1 MFAARVVPGIK
12 GIKHHWDLKVNQLV
26 ARSRAQGKAFSI
38 VLFESLYSRLTF
50 VLKWIW
56 FLINPKFDY
65 MGWKKRTTQD
75 SFDRYALNRSSQSNL
90 FLWNRMDIEKS
101 KSVLEIGSNSGNRII
116 ELAKRHP
123 STVFHG
129 YDVNLPA
136 IELGNQVA
144 KNEKITNLKF
154 FVRDVS
160 NLECKNA
167 TDYLKYDV
175 VVSWATLIY
184 VHPRNI
190 RKSIRFIVES
200 TNKRIIL
207 IEQQS
212 LKSARLNVFKG
223 GVPLFLEP
231 TWKRNYLEL
240 ISSISDRRFC
250 YNICEVPKEIWN
262 PGGGCAHALIIDF
275 EEALC

>member
-1 MFAARVVPGIK
+1 
-12 GIKHHWDLKVNQLV
+12 
-26 ARSRAQGKAFSI
+26 
-38 VLFESLYSRLTF
+38 
-50 VLKWIW
+50 
-56 FLINPKFDY
+56 

-75 SFDRYALNRSSQSNL
+75 SFDRYAMNRSNQSNL

-116 ELAKRHP
+116 E
-123 STVFHG
+123 FHG
-129 YDVNLPA
+129 YDINLQA
-136 IELGNQVA
+136 IELGNQLA
-144 KNEKITNLKF
+144 ENEKITNLKF

-160 NLECKNA
+160 DLECKNV
-167 TDYLKYDV
+167 TDHLRYDV
-175 VVSWATLIY
+175 VISWATLIY

-190 RKSIRFIVES
+190 RNAIRFIVES

-212 LKSARLNVFKG
+212 LKSARLNAFKG

-231 TWKRNYLEL
+231 TWKRNYLDL
-240 ISSISDRRFC
+240 ISSVSDRRFC

-275 EEALC
+275 EEVLC